1 MHEASIMQNALE
13 IALEQARLAGATK
26 IHSLKLRVG
35 ELSGVVPEALE
46 FAFDAVVKGTIAQ
59 AAQLEIDYIPIV
71 CHCSNCN
78 LDFQPA
84 NLFYECHQCHK
95 ISIDVVRG
103 RELEIAS
110 LEVS

>member
-1 MHEASIMQNALE
+1 MHEVSIMQNALE
-13 IALEQARLAGATK
+13 IALEQAHLAKAAK
-26 IHSLKLRVG
+26 IHALKLRVG

-46 FAFDAVVKGTIAQ
+46 FAFDVVTQGTIATN
-59 AAQLEIDYIPIV
+59 ARLDIEYIPVV
-71 CHCSNCN
+71 CHCSHCH

-84 NLFYECHQCHK
+84 NLFYECYQCHQ
-95 ISIDVVRG
+95 ISTHIICG

>member
-1 MHEASIMQNALE
+1 MHEVAIMQNALD
-13 IALEQARLAGATK
+13 IALQQAHLAGGTQ
-26 IHSLKLRVG
+26 IHALKLRIG

-46 FAFDAVVKGTIAQ
+46 FAFDVVVQGTIA
-59 AAQLEIDYIPIV
+59 ADAHLEIDYIPVV
-71 CHCSNCN
+71 CHCSNCH

-84 NLFYECHQCHK
+84 NLFYECYQCHQ

-103 RELEIAS
+103 KELEIAS

>member
-1 MHEASIMQNALE
+1 MHEVSIVQKALE
-13 IALEQARLAGATK
+13 IALEQAQGATK
-26 IHSLKLRVG
+26 IHALKLRVG

-46 FAFDAVVKGTIAQ
+46 FAFEVVVQGTIASE
-59 AAQLEIDYIPIV
+59 ARLEIDRIPVV
-71 CHCSNCN
+71 CHCSTCN

-84 NLFYECHQCHK
+84 NLFYECPQCHQ
-95 ISIDVVRG
+95 ISIDIVCG